1 MRKIWPAT
9 IALIC
14 MIQAIIHANPFIPE
28 LVKRFEY
35 SSDMRPIIE
44 QLHKRNLSATTFV
57 RLAAKQKVRQAL
69 DEFTVYHWEDH
80 RKIQR
85 IETAIKSMPQ
95 TSGPIT
101 YRCPKRLQESIPD
114 LRRIVENP
122 AYSWPQN
129 VTVQYGTQS
138 EPTTVAFPR
147 TDGSY
152 KFALYLPPSFLGL
165 SPEEQAALLGHEHAH
180 IVRHHN
186 ERIYELQTF
195 PLKLFCTERNK
206 SPQEALALFQN
217 GTWSAEKASDSEA
230 LQEVCKA
237 QEFEADWLALL
248 HNNPRSIKT
257 GMERILTDKEPDSEH
272 PSNTERLAWAR
283 RIVDL
288 LELEKQLA
296 HKTRPV

>member
-14 MIQAIIHANPFIPE
+14 MIQAIIHANPFISE
-28 LVKRFEY
+28 LVKIFEY

-44 QLHKRNLSATTFV
+44 QLHKRNLSASTFV

-69 DEFTVYHWEDH
+69 DEFTVFHWEDYQ
-80 RKIQR
+80 KIQR
-85 IETAIKSMPQ
+85 IETAIKNMPQ

-122 AYSWPQN
+122 AYNWPQN

-152 KFALYLPPSFLGL
+152 KHVLYLPASFLKQ
-165 SPEEQAALLGHEHAH
+165 SPEEQAALIGHEHAH

-186 ERIYELQTF
+186 ERVYELQVF
-195 PLKLFCTERNK
+195 PFALFCTERNK
-206 SPQEALALFQN
+206 STQEASILFQS
-217 GTWSAEKASDSEA
+217 GAWSQEEA
-230 LQEVCKA
+230 NTSNELQKLCRA
-237 QEFEADWLALL
+237 QEYEADWLALL
-248 HNNPRSIKT
+248 HNNPRNTQT
-257 GMERILTDKEPDSEH
+257 GMERILTDKEPDPEH
-272 PSNTERLAWAR
+272 PSNAKRIAWAQKF
-283 RIVDL
+283 VDL

-296 HKTRPV
+296 HKTRPA